1 MKVRGTTITT
11 PIPKSVY
18 RLYYH
23 EGNGWGNAELNYGEA
38 LNAFNSGKVV
48 IFRHQPIAGCGHED
62 YYCVKHETLDEM
74 LTYSAL
80 VFLGSSG
87 GLLRYVRVYDNGDV
101 RFGVLADINDLYLKQ
116 EVLESRLDSMPFKE
130 LIGTSSKPVV
140 LRDLESGVYLITGTI
155 KANSPSGKSTC
166 NGDIF
171 IVCRDDVY
179 GYTYAYK
186 FVPSIISIGRY
197 AITNSTVS
205 YTSYK
210 LSDITSLLSRV
221 TDIENRLAALGV

>member
-11 PIPKSVY
+11 PVPKSVY

-38 LNAFNSGKVV
+38 LDAFNSGKVV
-48 IFRHQPIAGCGHED
+48 IFRHQLLAGCGHED

-116 EVLESRLDSMPFKE
+116 EVLESRLDSMPIKE
-130 LIGTSSKPVV
+130 LIGTSSNPVT

-155 KANSPSGKSTC
+155 RGNRSGGKSTVT
-166 NGDIF
+166 GDIF
-171 IVCRDDVY
+171 VVQRDDAY

-186 FVPSIISIGRY
+186 FVPSIASIGRY
-197 AITNSTVS
+197 SISDSVVN

-221 TDIENRLAALGV
+221 TALENRLAALGV